1 VSERE
6 VMSWDEL
13 GTGARDVA
21 QMVAGDGWM
30 PDMILGI
37 ARGGLLVAGALGYA
51 LGVKNTFTMN
61 VEFYTGVDER
71 LEMPMILPPV
81 PDLLDF
87 ADFKVLIADDV
98 ADTGATLKLVQEFCE
113 GKVAEVRCAVLY
125 EKPRSTVRCE
135 YVWRRTDRWITF
147 PWSAEDPVGVG
158 STEPRKGARTG
169 SAGAAAGNSVQA
181 LPDRV

>member
-1 VSERE
+1 LAGAEAERE
-6 VMSWDEL
+6 LMSWADL
-13 GTGARDVA
+13 GTGARDLALAVA
-21 QMVAGDGWM
+21 DDGWM

-81 PDLLDF
+81 PDLVDF
-87 ADFKVLIADDV
+87 ADFNVLIADDV
-98 ADTGATLKLVQEFCE
+98 ADTGATLELVQRFCA
-113 GKVAEVRCAVLY
+113 GKVAQVRCAVLY
-125 EKPRSTVRCE
+125 EKTRSAVKCE

-147 PWSAEDPVGVG
+147 PWSAEDPVL
-158 STEPRKGARTG
+158 
-169 SAGAAAGNSVQA
+169 QA
-181 LPDRV
+181 LPERV